1 MAEKTVILNQAE
13 CGYSYFVTMG
23 KMIIACGK
31 GGVQKLD
38 ILRVIVIADNSVKHV
53 SFLSRVKLAGP
64 EINYDVDVD
73 IFLNNGVKLEVHSSE
88 SKFLKK
94 LLPYV
99 WELKKKNTRMEFYG
113 DMPELYDTREEDIEN
128 LENRLEIIEHEI
140 NLERQLCRN
149 YQERLD
155 GLLIYLDSS
164 SPKVIMEQK
173 KVLASRK
180 KIVTMSDQMN
190 KLTRKLL
197 SMEE

>member
-1 MAEKTVILNQAE
+1 MEKTVILNQTE

-38 ILRVIVIADNSVKHV
+38 ILRVIVIADNSVKHI
-53 SFLSRVKLAGP
+53 SFLSKVKLATP

-73 IFLNNGVKLEVHSSE
+73 IFLNNGVKIEVHSSE
-88 SKFLKK
+88 PKFLKK

-99 WELKKKNTRMEFYG
+99 WELRKKNPRMEFYG
-113 DMPELYDTREEDIEN
+113 DIPEQYDTREEDIEN
-128 LENRLEIIEHEI
+128 LENKLEVIEHEI

-155 GLLIYLDSS
+155 GLLVYLDSN
-164 SPKVIMEQK
+164 SPRVIMAQK

-180 KIVTMSDQMN
+180 KIITMSDQMN